1 MQLNTQMESW
11 PQTVALKGKFLT
23 KMMKLRNLKND
34 GMWSTTRKLI
44 FLEVSNLKKWFT
56 RLFLADEGQ

>member
-11 PQTVALKGKFLT
+11 PQTVALKGMFST
-23 KMMKLRNLKND
+23 KMMKLRNPKND

-44 FLEVSNLKKWFT
+44 FLELSN
-56 RLFLADEGQ
+56 